1 MADKKAAPQAAPTP
15 APAPAPVKT
24 SVIDQVAEKIRTS
37 DNVLVALSKDPS
49 VDELSAAIGL
59 TFILDKMGKHATA
72 IFSGAVPNAIEF
84 LEPEKTFEV
93 NTNSL
98 QDFIIALDKE
108 KADHLRYKIEGDFV
122 KVFITPYRTNIEE
135 SDLEFSHGD
144 YNVDLIISLNV
155 KGEGEL
161 DAALSEYG
169 RIKHDAS
176 SINISAHEPGKFG
189 DIEWGDPKASS
200 VSEMIALLTD
210 KFDNTEE
217 NIVDKTVAT
226 ALMAGIVAATNRFSN
241 EHTSANTMS
250 VASML
255 MTAGADQQLISSS
268 IPVDIVA
275 GATTDVSGEVDMEAK
290 EKSEPAPET
299 PAEPAPAPAPET
311 PAPAPA
317 PIPEPIPAPVPETP
331 VPAPANDE
339 SVIDL
344 RHGAVDFNPDEDDK
358 PAASSVVVAPDAVPD
373 ANKPAHE
380 GPVVPGAAMDE
391 VEEPVNEAED
401 AIDAALQKAAAAA
414 AAQQAANSANNV
426 QSELERIVNQSTNPS
441 GVATEQVMAE
451 LRQAS
456 EAPAPASSVSG
467 LKNIQPIGDGIHAP
481 TPPHDYAAMMSAEL
495 AAANNAPQAPQ
506 MPAMA
511 PQVPQMPAM
520 TPQMSQTAPAMA
532 PQMAQVP
539 QMPAMAPQ
547 MPQAAPAMAPQMPQA
562 PVMQAPQMP
571 APEAA
576 AEYIAPLPMPDAST
590 ILPPPPAPFD
600 PAAAPA
606 TVAAAPAEA
615 PTAQAFAQQIQATN
629 PVMQTPQMPQAAP
642 AMAPQMPQA
651 PVMQAPQM
659 PAPQVEAVPAPIIS
673 EPVPAGSGYIQ
684 QNPVMQDQVYPDDPS
699 AFKIPGM

>member
-299 PAEPAPAPAPET
+299 PAEPAPEAPAEPVSEPAPEPANDAPEENMSGAVDMEELEAKEKELEPAPETPAEPAPAPAPET

-571 APEAA
+571 AP
-576 AEYIAPLPMPDAST
+576 
-590 ILPPPPAPFD
+590 
-600 PAAAPA
+600 
-606 TVAAAPAEA
+606 
-615 PTAQAFAQQIQATN
+615 
-629 PVMQTPQMPQAAP
+629 
-642 AMAPQMPQA
+642 
-651 PVMQAPQM
+651 
-659 PAPQVEAVPAPIIS
+659 QVEAVPAPIIS

>member
-59 TFILDKMGKHATA
+59 TFILDKMGQHATA

-268 IPVDIVA
+268 MPVDIVA

-290 EKSEPAPET
+290 EKSEPAPETPAEPAPEAPAEPVSEPAPEPANDAPEENMSGAVDMEELEAKEKELEPAPET

-571 APEAA
+571 AP
-576 AEYIAPLPMPDAST
+576 
-590 ILPPPPAPFD
+590 
-600 PAAAPA
+600 
-606 TVAAAPAEA
+606 
-615 PTAQAFAQQIQATN
+615 
-629 PVMQTPQMPQAAP
+629 
-642 AMAPQMPQA
+642 
-651 PVMQAPQM
+651 
-659 PAPQVEAVPAPIIS
+659 QVEAVPAPIIS